1 MDSGWRPGE
10 KRKEIGNHGLQPHYS
25 LHASLHLLGLLPAI
39 TTAASL
45 PAPWAAAWWS
55 LAPHSCCARSSV
67 SHISALTHPVQAA
80 PGNPCHP
87 AQEVNTTTVMSCAEE
102 LGTGYMM
109 EQVKPQ
115 HSLSSVRP
123 VLVIYGAEVC
133 CPLEVIFFSLT
144 GAMERGIVTFRVGV
158 CSLTRAQAHC
168 FF

>member
-1 MDSGWRPGE
+1 MGC
-10 KRKEIGNHGLQPHYS
+10 S
-25 LHASLHLLGLLPAI
+25 LVVPRTPFLLCQELCVPY
-39 TTAASL
+39 
-45 PAPWAAAWWS
+45 
-55 LAPHSCCARSSV
+55 
-67 SHISALTHPVQAA
+67 ISAHPPRTGSPST